1 MGGSVWATSV
11 GVDATVSVA
20 AGALALVGAGSAGMG
35 VSAGAAL
42 VGVGKGGAAV
52 GGELVGVALLIS
64 WAAQAANTIAAGI
77 ARKARNI
84 SRRVSLG
91 DPVFS
96 LMVPCSAINC
106 LPDKNQKFHSIG
118 WNFFKLLL

>member
-1 MGGSVWATSV
+1 
-11 GVDATVSVA
+11 
-20 AGALALVGAGSAGMG
+20 MG
-35 VSAGAAL
+35 VSAAAAL

-52 GGELVGVALLIS
+52 GGKLVGVALLIS
-64 WAAQAANTIAAGI
+64 WAAQAANITVAGI

-96 LMVPCSAINC
+96 VMVPCSTINC
-106 LPDKNQKFHSIG
+106 LLHKNQKFHSIG
-118 WNFFKLLL
+118 WNFFKLSL